1 MSRCAKMHLTGDNE
15 YVIIEKK
22 EGSRDCIR

>member
-1 MSRCAKMHLTGDNE
+1 MSRRAKMHLTVDNE

-22 EGSRDCIR
+22 EGKRDCIR